1 MTFEIWLEFIYAL
14 AKKNSLKSPMNPL
27 VVAFVLCIPILAFQV
42 EFGWNMG
49 IYEVEVV
56 FLNY

>member
-1 MTFEIWLEFIYAL
+1 LTFEICVAFIYAL

-42 EFGWNMG
+42 EFGWMMG
-49 IYEVEVV
+49 IYDV
-56 FLNY
+56 